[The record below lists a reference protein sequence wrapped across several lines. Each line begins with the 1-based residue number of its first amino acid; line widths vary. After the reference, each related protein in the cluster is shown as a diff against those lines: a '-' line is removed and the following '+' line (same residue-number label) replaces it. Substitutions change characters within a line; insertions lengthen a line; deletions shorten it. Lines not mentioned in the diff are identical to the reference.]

1 MAEYPWACGPSEEK
15 KLTVDV
21 TPAKAGVHVSPEG
34 AGFPFAR
41 EGPVRADFLESPG
54 AGDTPR
60 RSAMTAWL
68 IKVFTLCLLNVAAAL
83 LLSPLFEGL
92 MRKLR
97 AAIHSRIG
105 PPIKQPYWDILKLLG
120 KEDLRTTGGVVYA
133 SLPALTL
140 GSVLLLAALV
150 PMGTGAPLAFAGDL
164 IVVLYVAA
172 MSSVLLMLAG
182 FASASPYASIGSSR
196 EMMMLLSVEPT
207 LAIALAVGAFKAGTL
222 TLGGIV
228 NWQVQ
233 NGPSISMAI
242 GGLAFFLA
250 LQAVAG
256 KLPFDVAE
264 ADQEI
269 MGGSL
274 VEQSGPRL
282 ALFRW
287 AMWTKQ
293 LVLALLLVQVFFPW
307 PHYGIY
313 PIDLL
318 LTMVK
323 VLVVLILVTV
333 VDVVNPRLRIDQA
346 MGYFMRVAVSSLAAL
361 AFAVIG
367 K

>member
-1 MAEYPWACGPSEEK
+1 
-15 KLTVDV
+15 
-21 TPAKAGVHVSPEG
+21 
-34 AGFPFAR
+34 
-41 EGPVRADFLESPG
+41 
-54 AGDTPR
+54 
-60 RSAMTAWL
+60 MTAPL
-68 IKVFTLCLLNVAAAL
+68 VTVFLPCLLNVVLAL
-83 LLSPLFEGL
+83 FLSPLCEGI

-97 AAIHSRIG
+97 ARIHSRLG
-105 PPIKQPYWDILKLLG
+105 PPITQPYWDLLKLMG
-120 KEDLRTTGGVVYA
+120 KEDLRSTGGVVYA

-140 GSVLLLAALV
+140 GSLLLLATLI
-150 PMGTGAPLAFAGDL
+150 PMGTAAPLAFAGDM

-172 MSSVLLMLAG
+172 MSGVLIMLTG

-196 EMMMLLSVEPT
+196 EMMMLLSVEPI
-207 LAIALAVGAFKAGTL
+207 LAIALSVGAFKARTL
-222 TLGGIV
+222 ALGGII

-242 GGLAFFLA
+242 GGVGFFLA
-250 LQAVAG
+250 LQGLAG
-256 KLPFDVAE
+256 KLPFDIAE

-287 AMWTKQ
+287 AIWTKQ
-293 LVLALLLVQVFFPW
+293 LVLAFLLIEVFFPW
-307 PHYGIY
+307 PRFGF
-313 PIDLL
+313 PLLDLAI
-318 LTMVK
+318 TMVK
-323 VLVVLILVTV
+323 VLVVLVLVAV
-333 VDVVNPRLRIDQA
+333 IDVVNPRLRIDQA